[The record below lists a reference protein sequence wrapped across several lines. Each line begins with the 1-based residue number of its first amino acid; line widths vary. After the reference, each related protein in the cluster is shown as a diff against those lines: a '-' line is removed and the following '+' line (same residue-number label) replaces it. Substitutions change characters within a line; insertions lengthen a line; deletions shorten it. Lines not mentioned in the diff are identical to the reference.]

1 MRKPLR
7 FGLIGVGGIGGAHL
21 SALAELET
29 RRGVSLVAVA
39 DPALPQLSS
48 HKEKLEAR
56 GVHWHVDYRD
66 MLNNGH
72 DLDAVVIAT
81 PIPLH
86 LEMTRESLRHGLAV
100 YLEKPPVPLVQQL
113 EALIAEDPQAQ
124 VAVGFQMITA
134 PPVQALKKMVASGAL
149 GDLREF
155 RVSACWPRMNRYYE
169 RARWAGKMAL
179 GGEPVFDGPVTN
191 ALSHL
196 IHNVMYLASGSSEDF
211 DVPVEIQAELYR
223 VRPIESYDVACL
235 RGRFE
240 SGVVFTAALAHATQE
255 MRRYRLEVRGSRGWA
270 RISDDGARFESS
282 VGSSEFD
289 PGIASAM
296 VSSYTDFIDFLE
308 GRRERPA
315 TRLADVRGFLRT
327 TNGALISSGQIH
339 DVRSSFRRVYGE
351 DDTAGYD
358 VPGLPEVMDQMYAQN
373 HLFSETSLPW
383 AVPTAPVNVRG
394 LTEIDFERYCAPAH
408 GSQSS

>member
-1 MRKPLR
+1 MRKSLR

-21 SALAELET
+21 NALATLET
-29 RRGVSLVAVA
+29 QSRAQLVAVA
-39 DPALPQLSS
+39 DPTLPRLAE

-56 GVHWHVDYRD
+56 GVHWHLDYRD
-66 MLNNGH
+66 MLANGH
-72 DLDAVVIAT
+72 DLDAVVVAT

-86 LEMTRESLRHGLAV
+86 LEMTRQCLQHGLAV

-113 EALIAEDPQAQ
+113 EALIAEDQHGR

-155 RVSACWPRMNRYYE
+155 HVSACWPRMNRYYE

-179 GGEPVFDGPVTN
+179 GGEPVFDGPLTN
-191 ALSHL
+191 ALAHL
-196 IHNVMYLASGSSEDF
+196 IHNVMYLASGSPDQFE
-211 DVPVEIQAELYR
+211 VPVDIQAELYR
-223 VRPIESYDVACL
+223 VRPIESYDMACL

-240 SGVVFTAALAHATQE
+240 SGVAFTAALTHATQE
-255 MRRYRLEVRGSRGWA
+255 TRCYRLEVRGTRGWA
-270 RISDDGARFESS
+270 RVSDDGARFESS
-282 VGSSEFD
+282 AGSSEFD

-296 VSSYTDFIDFLE
+296 VSSYTDFVDFLE
-308 GRRERPA
+308 GHRERPA

-339 DVRSSFRRVYGE
+339 EVPPPFRRVYGE
-351 DDTAGYD
+351 DDNAGYD
-358 VPGLPEVMDQMYAQN
+358 VPGLPEVMDQMYEQGR
-373 HLFSETSLPW
+373 LLSETDVPW
-383 AVPTAPVNVRG
+383 AVPTGSVNVRD
-394 LTEIDFERYCAPAH
+394 LTTIDFEHYCPPTS
-408 GSQSS
+408 GGQSN